1 MTGILLFLLIVVLV
15 YLFYKWST
23 STYDFFRKQGIPF
36 RKPVP
41 LLGSNANMFIR
52 RKPFHEI
59 IDEWFH
65 EFENE
70 KVSGLFEFRRP
81 VVLIRDPQII
91 KQLTVKDFDHFM
103 DHRVLITEDIDP
115 LFGKNLVSLSG
126 QKWKD
131 MRATLSPAFTGSKM
145 RQMFD
150 FVSTVAIQTS
160 ETLKKD
166 IQNGSENNFEFK
178 DFASKF
184 TCDNI
189 ASCAFGIEVNSFKN
203 PTNDF
208 YRIAKKVTNF
218 ASLKV
223 GLKFAGYLAFPGL
236 MKALKIKLLDKE
248 SCDFFKEAIIET
260 MRTRE
265 KLGIVRKDM
274 INLMLEAKKGK
285 LVHNNNNEDSS
296 IDGFA
301 TVEES
306 HVGQSQVTRKWDE
319 MDLAAQ
325 CFIFFLAGFDT
336 VAQTMSFVAYE
347 LACNPDIQQRLYEE
361 ILQTVNEIDNQKINY
376 EQLQSMKYLDQVISE
391 TLRKWPAAPITDRL
405 CTKDFELKYD
415 NKAIKFEKDVNTF
428 LIPMWMFHRSPK
440 YFPNPEK
447 FDPERFNDENKHK
460 IQDFTYLPFG
470 AGPRNCI
477 GSRFALMEVKTIFVY
492 LLLNFSIEVTEKT
505 QIPLKFENLPFQMR
519 PEKGIWV
526 GLKPRT

>member
-1 MTGILLFLLIVVLV
+1 MLLFITLLVVLV
-15 YLFYKWST
+15 YVIYKWST
-23 STYDFFRKQGIPF
+23 STYDFFEKQGIPY
-36 RKPVP
+36 RQP
-41 LLGSNANMFIR
+41 LPLFGTNINMLLKK
-52 RKPFHEI
+52 KPF
-59 IDEWFH
+59 IDVLKEWYN

-70 KVSGLFEFRRP
+70 KLSGLFEFRRP

-91 KQLTVKDFDHFM
+91 KQLTIKDFDHFM

-115 LFGKNLVSLSG
+115 LFGKNLVSLTG
-126 QKWKD
+126 DKWKD

-150 FVSTVAIQTS
+150 FVSTVAIES
-160 ETLKKD
+160 AEILKND
-166 IQNGSENNFEFK
+166 IQNGGETNFEFK

-203 PTNDF
+203 PKNDF
-208 YRIAKKVTNF
+208 YRIAKNVMNF
-218 ASLKV
+218 SSPLM
-223 GLKFAGYLAFPGL
+223 GLKLVGYFTSPKL
-236 MKALKIKLLDKE
+236 MKTLGISLLDKE
-248 SCDFFKEAIIET
+248 GCDFFQGALIDT

-274 INLMLEAKKGK
+274 IHLMLEAKKGK
-285 LVHNNNNEDSS
+285 LVHSSEESNN
-296 IDGFA
+296 DGYA

-306 HVGQSQVTRKWDE
+306 HVGKSKVSRQWE
-319 MDLAAQ
+319 ELDLAAQ

-361 ILQTVNEIDNQKINY
+361 ILQTASETGDDQKINY

-391 TLRKWPAAPITDRL
+391 TLRKWPAAPMTDRL

-415 NKAIKFEKDVNTF
+415 NKVMRFEKNVNSI
-428 LIPMWMFHRSPK
+428 LVPIWMLHRNPK

-477 GSRFALMEVKTIFVY
+477 GSRFALMEVKTIFFY

-505 QIPLKFENLPFQMR
+505 QIPLKFENLPFQIK

-526 GLKPRT
+526 ELKPRV